1 MKLLTLNTHS
11 LVEDNYPQKL
21 MDFVNA
27 IAKEQPE
34 IISLQ
39 EVNQTSSE
47 AAVTGEIS
55 GYVPCGDHVIREDN
69 HIYNAAKRL
78 EALGVRYYWTWLP
91 MKRGYDKFDEGIA
104 VMSRS
109 PILETQT
116 VLVSDIDDYA
126 DWKTRKLL
134 GIRTDPLP
142 DEWFFSVH
150 YGWWDDPDEPFQSQ
164 WRRTVKHFEKY
175 ETVWLMGD
183 FNSPAEVRGE
193 GYDLVSGSH
202 FYDSYELAL
211 KRDSGVTVGKIIDG
225 WRDKISENADGM
237 RIDHIRCSK
246 RVIVTSS
253 EVLFNGKKYP
263 IISDHYG
270 VMINYER
277 SLV

>member
-1 MKLLTLNTHS
+1 MKILTLNTHS
-11 LVEDNYPQKL
+11 LVEDNYSQKL

-34 IISLQ
+34 IIALQ

-55 GYVPCGDHVIREDN
+55 GYVPCGDFTVRGDN
-69 HIYNAAKRL
+69 HVYNAAKRL
-78 EALGVRYYWTWLP
+78 EKIGTRYYWTWLP
-91 MKRGYDKFDEGIA
+91 MKRGYDKYDEGIA

-109 PILETQT
+109 PIIETQT
-116 VLVSDIDDYA
+116 VLVSGVDDYA

-134 GIRTDPLP
+134 GIRTEAVP

-150 YGWWDDPDEPFQSQ
+150 YGWWNDPDEPFQSQ
-164 WRRTVKHFEKY
+164 WQRTVKYMEQY

-183 FNSPAEVRGE
+183 FNSPAEVRKE
-193 GYDLVSGSH
+193 GYDLANSSR
-202 FYDSYELAL
+202 FYDSYELAE
-211 KRDSGVTVGKIIDG
+211 KKDNGITVGKIIDG
-225 WRDKISENADGM
+225 WRDKLSENADGM

-246 RVIVTSS
+246 KVIVTSS
-253 EVLFNGKKYP
+253 EVLFNGINYP
-263 IISDHYG
+263 VVSDHYG

-277 SLV
+277 ILS